1 MKTNHDSTG
10 NPNLKEDVTVKIRLL
25 LKFKELIGEREVPL
39 TIPEETTVGILLEI
53 MVQKW
58 GKDLEEMIFEPDTDQ
73 MLNYIQLMVN
83 GQNILFLQGMD
94 TILKNGDEFLIF
106 PPVGGG

>member
-1 MKTNHDSTG
+1 MKTNHDSKD
-10 NPNLKEDVTVKIRLL
+10 NPNLKKDITVKIRLL

-39 TIPEETTVGILLEI
+39 TISEETTVGILLEI

-58 GKDLEEMIFEPDTDQ
+58 GKDLEKMIFEPDTDQ
-73 MLNYIQLMVN
+73 LSDHIQLMVN

-94 TILKNGDEFLIF
+94 TIINNGDEFLIF